1 MKFLRRQKPLPLFL
15 LFLIILTIGE
25 GGRYGACF
33 VLSQTAIWV
42 RNLSNDD
49 SGYGSVF
56 SLPDFGGTDAA
67 IPEICVQSFFCSRYS
82 VFDRCCLGKCAS
94 SGILKSNCESNI
106 GFDRYSIF

>member
-25 GGRYGACF
+25 GVGMGLASYF
-33 VLSQTAIWV
+33 HKPLSGLETFQMMIPATAAFLVFRILAGQTQPFPKYVCRA
-42 RNLSNDD
+42 
-49 SGYGSVF
+49 F
-56 SLPDFGGTDAA
+56 FAA
-67 IPEICVQSFFCSRYS
+67 DIL
-82 VFDRCCLGKCAS
+82 DRCCLGKCAS